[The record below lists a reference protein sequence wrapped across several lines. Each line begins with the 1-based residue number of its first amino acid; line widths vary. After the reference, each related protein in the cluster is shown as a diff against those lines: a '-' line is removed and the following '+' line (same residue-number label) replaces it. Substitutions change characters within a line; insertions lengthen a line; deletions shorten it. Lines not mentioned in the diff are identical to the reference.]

1 MNVLIVLTLCLQGA
15 SEPKGITTDDY
26 FSLSYLSSCA
36 ISPNAT
42 YTAWT
47 EGRWDEVLDRRNTD
61 IWIALSDGNQKRR
74 LTFDEAYDGSIQW
87 GANEEW
93 LYFSS
98 RRGSR
103 GDDLPRN
110 GKKQIWRIHPDGTQL
125 MAVTRL
131 STSVVDW
138 EIAADGES
146 IYYTLDD
153 ETQLDDGWKS
163 LRSSHPDVEYGHGV
177 IDYSEI
183 WNLNL
188 QTWKHSKVWDED
200 AVIQFFSPSPS
211 GNQIAIITTPDNRLI
226 TNEGWSTIGIYDV
239 ETDETL
245 LLNDSLWRSEAPSP
259 YGWVES
265 PQWSSDGT
273 RLVFSVDFDG
283 YPREMFVATVSKG
296 SVVEQKVERINEVTL
311 GSSPTWIPNTHNLLY
326 IAEDKTFRPLL
337 KVSSVGAGIQ
347 GKTTEVITNNL
358 ICWDYSVSKNTT
370 EIAAIVTTSNSLA
383 KVVRVAD
390 KSNFVQIIVD
400 PNTHILD
407 WNLPSVQTVSWE
419 ASDGTLIEGVLELPH
434 GYEKTDGPLPMYV
447 NLHGGPTS
455 AETCELEISMYGRGL
470 LSSNGWAVFSPNYRG
485 STGYGD
491 AFLTDLIGREND
503 IEVQDILKGID
514 AMIERGYADA
524 DKLAVGGWSNGG
536 YLTNCLIAA
545 TPRFKAASSGAGV
558 FDQTMQWAI
567 EDTPGHVVNYA
578 QGLPWTAEEELR
590 AMSPIFQAN
599 NITTP
604 TIIHVGAGDARV
616 PAEQSKALYRSLH
629 DYLDVPTQLVIY
641 PNTGHGLSK
650 MSHRKAKIEW
660 DHAWLQRW
668 VFETEPV
675 AEPSE
680 EEDDQQ

>member
-188 QTWKHSKVWDED
+188 QTWKHSKVW
-200 AVIQFFSPSPS
+200 V
-211 GNQIAIITTPDNRLI
+211 
-226 TNEGWSTIGIYDV
+226 
-239 ETDETL
+239 
-245 LLNDSLWRSEAPSP
+245 
-259 YGWVES
+259 
-265 PQWSSDGT
+265 
-273 RLVFSVDFDG
+273 
-283 YPREMFVATVSKG
+283 
-296 SVVEQKVERINEVTL
+296 
-311 GSSPTWIPNTHNLLY
+311 
-326 IAEDKTFRPLL
+326 
-337 KVSSVGAGIQ
+337 
-347 GKTTEVITNNL
+347 
-358 ICWDYSVSKNTT
+358 
-370 EIAAIVTTSNSLA
+370 
-383 KVVRVAD
+383 
-390 KSNFVQIIVD
+390 
-400 PNTHILD
+400 
-407 WNLPSVQTVSWE
+407 
-419 ASDGTLIEGVLELPH
+419 
-434 GYEKTDGPLPMYV
+434 
-447 NLHGGPTS
+447 
-455 AETCELEISMYGRGL
+455 
-470 LSSNGWAVFSPNYRG
+470 
-485 STGYGD
+485 
-491 AFLTDLIGREND
+491 
-503 IEVQDILKGID
+503 
-514 AMIERGYADA
+514 
-524 DKLAVGGWSNGG
+524 
-536 YLTNCLIAA
+536 
-545 TPRFKAASSGAGV
+545 
-558 FDQTMQWAI
+558 
-567 EDTPGHVVNYA
+567 
-578 QGLPWTAEEELR
+578 
-590 AMSPIFQAN
+590 
-599 NITTP
+599 
-604 TIIHVGAGDARV
+604 
-616 PAEQSKALYRSLH
+616 
-629 DYLDVPTQLVIY
+629 
-641 PNTGHGLSK
+641 
-650 MSHRKAKIEW
+650 
-660 DHAWLQRW
+660 
-668 VFETEPV
+668 
-675 AEPSE
+675 
-680 EEDDQQ
+680 